1 MRSIIRADDA
11 IFCIIPS
18 EMLNFLRAMFGR
30 APDRGIRMT
39 VTRLF
44 HLSRNA
50 ALFLLLGMVASCSKG
65 TPEGAGNPMANM
77 PPPEVTTTE
86 IQPATVPVSYEYVG
100 QTVGSR
106 EVEIRARVTG
116 HVEKRLYREGDLVKA
131 GQPLFQLDARPFVLA
146 VNTAQTAVTAAEADI
161 ARAEASAAQSDREQK
176 RMSNLADASAVSRK
190 EADDAG
196 SSAQITGAEV
206 RVAKARLDQ
215 ARAQLKEAQLNLEYA
230 SIAAPISGII
240 GRALQQEGSLV
251 SPSGDSLLT
260 TLVQLD
266 PLYVT
271 FNVAG
276 DERGRMERELAD
288 GRLTLPREG
297 FKVRLLR
304 QDGSELGRSGRINF
318 VSSSASHET
327 GTLEMRAELDNPGNI
342 IKSGLFVRVLLEGA
356 ERPNT
361 LTVPQRAVLE
371 GPKGKMVMV
380 AVKDKTGKLVAEPR
394 PVEVGE
400 WVAGSAGE
408 KSWVVRSGLQPGDQV
423 IVEGLMKLR
432 PGSPVSIAGPSA
444 ARPAS
449 AAAR

>member
-1 MRSIIRADDA
+1 MTTATQ
-11 IFCIIPS
+11 
-18 EMLNFLRAMFGR
+18 FLFL
-30 APDRGIRMT
+30 P
-39 VTRLF
+39 
-44 HLSRNA
+44 RNA
-50 ALFLLLGMVASCSKG
+50 AIIFLFGLLAACTKSPQQG
-65 TPEGAGNPMANM
+65 TGGPMANM
-77 PPPEVTTTE
+77 PPPELTVQE
-86 IQPATVPVSYEYVG
+86 AHPATVPVSYEYVG

-116 HVEKRLYREGDLVKA
+116 HVERRLYREGELVKA
-131 GQPLFQLDARPFVLA
+131 GQPLFQLDARPFELA
-146 VNTAQTAVTAAEADI
+146 VSTAKTAVAAAEADI
-161 ARAEASAAQSDREQK
+161 ARAEANAAQSEREQK
-176 RMSNLADASAVSRK
+176 RMSTLADASAVSRK

-206 RVAKARLDQ
+206 QVAKARLDQ

-230 SIAAPISGII
+230 SIAAPISGIV
-240 GRALQQEGSLV
+240 GRALKQEGSLV

-271 FNVAG
+271 FNVAD

-288 GRLTLPREG
+288 GSLVLPKAG
-297 FKVRLLR
+297 LKVRLLR
-304 QDGSELGRSGRINF
+304 RDGTQLGVSGRINF
-318 VSSSASHET
+318 VSPSVSHET
-327 GTLEMRAELDNPGNI
+327 GTLETRAELDNPGNS

-380 AVKDKTGKLVAEPR
+380 AVKDKDSKLVAESR

-400 WVAGSAGE
+400 WVAGAAGE
-408 KSWVVRSGLQPGDQV
+408 KSWVVRSGLVSGDKV
-423 IVEGLMKLR
+423 IVDGLMKLR
-432 PGSPVSIAGPSA
+432 PGAPISIAS
-444 ARPAS
+444 PAS
-449 AAAR
+449 AGDAQHAQPTPAAMR